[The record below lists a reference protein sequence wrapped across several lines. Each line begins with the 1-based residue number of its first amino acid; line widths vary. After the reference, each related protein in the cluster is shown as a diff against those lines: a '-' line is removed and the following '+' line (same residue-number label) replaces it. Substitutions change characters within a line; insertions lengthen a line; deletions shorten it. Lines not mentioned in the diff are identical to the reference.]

1 MYILDMYFNK
11 ISFIFLLIYLV
22 FNIWINNFKMYYF
35 IIYYFLKR
43 ICLKMEDY
51 IKLFIF
57 EDILFSFIF

>member
-11 ISFIFLLIYLV
+11 TSFIFLLIYLV